1 MTTAPSVEYCANHP
15 GVETTLHC
23 NKCGKP
29 ICSRCAVLTP
39 TGYRCKECVRGQQ
52 KAFNTADWYD
62 YPIAFGVAVVL
73 SYIGSLSGL
82 LGFFTIFIA
91 PIAGGLIAEAV
102 RLATR
107 KHRSKNLFLLAAAGV
122 AIGSLPRLLG
132 FLAPTLFSF
141 GGAQASGLGFF
152 LPLIWQ
158 VVYTFL
164 ATSTAYARLAGIQM
178 R

>member
-1 MTTAPSVEYCANHP
+1 MTSATNVEYCANHP

-52 KAFNTADWYD
+52 KIFVTAVWYD
-62 YPIAFGVAVVL
+62 YV
-73 SYIGSLSGL
+73 
-82 LGFFTIFIA
+82 LGFVVAGILSFLASLLAGLVAGIGFIGWFLIFIGA
-91 PIAGGLIAEAV
+91 PSAGAVIAEGV

-107 KHRSKNLFLLAAAGV
+107 RHRARALFLTVAAGV
-122 AIGSLPRLLG
+122 VLGALPSILIHLIGFNLFGLIFQVIYLI
-132 FLAPTLFSF
+132 LAVP
-141 GGAQASGLGFF
+141 
-152 LPLIWQ
+152 
-158 VVYTFL
+158 VVYT
-164 ATSTAYARLAGIQM
+164 RLSGIQLF

>member
-1 MTTAPSVEYCANHP
+1 MTSATNIEYCANHP

-52 KAFNTADWYD
+52 KIFVTAVWYD
-62 YPIAFGVAVVL
+62 YV
-73 SYIGSLSGL
+73 
-82 LGFFTIFIA
+82 LGFVVAGILSFLASLLAGLVAGIGFIGWFLIFIGA
-91 PIAGGLIAEAV
+91 PSAGAVIAEGV

-107 KHRSKNLFLLAAAGV
+107 KHRARALFLTVAAGV
-122 AIGSLPRLLG
+122 VLGALPSILIQLIGFNLFGLIFQVIYLI
-132 FLAPTLFSF
+132 LAVP
-141 GGAQASGLGFF
+141 
-152 LPLIWQ
+152 
-158 VVYTFL
+158 VVYT
-164 ATSTAYARLAGIQM
+164 RLSGIQLF

>member
-1 MTTAPSVEYCANHP
+1 MTSATNVEYCANHP

-52 KAFNTADWYD
+52 KIFVTAVWYD
-62 YPIAFGVAVVL
+62 YV
-73 SYIGSLSGL
+73 
-82 LGFFTIFIA
+82 LGFVVAGILSFLASLLAGLVAGIGFIGWFLIFIGA
-91 PIAGGLIAEAV
+91 PSAGAVIAEGV

-107 KHRSKNLFLLAAAGV
+107 KHRARALFLTVAAGV
-122 AIGSLPRLLG
+122 VLGALPSILIHLIGFNLFGLIFQVIYLI
-132 FLAPTLFSF
+132 LAVP
-141 GGAQASGLGFF
+141 
-152 LPLIWQ
+152 
-158 VVYTFL
+158 VVYT
-164 ATSTAYARLAGIQM
+164 RLSGIQLF